1 MKKVNLIFTFI
12 LVHSLAWAQQTSQYS
27 HKEAFAPLSFFQPGN
42 PYRSAS
48 GQPGPAYWQNRADY
62 LIQSKLDPQKN
73 EVSGQVTITY
83 TNQSPDGLDFIWLQ
97 LDQNQFNSNSR
108 GAKATPLNG
117 GRYGNTGF
125 SGGYA
130 ISEVKATRLNK
141 SIFASHHIDDT
152 RMQIRLNEALKP
164 GEKVVLS
171 MQFSFSIPRYGSDRL
186 GRLETPN
193 GMIYE
198 LAQWFPRVCVYDDI
212 QGWNVMPYLGAGEFY
227 CEYGD
232 IEYHVTVPK
241 DHLVVGS
248 GELMNPKE
256 VLTAQQ
262 IDRLNQARQSD
273 KTVMIRSA
281 EEIGKSE
288 SRPQGKDWL
297 TWKFKCLQTRDVA
310 WASSSA
316 FVWDAARINL
326 PSGKIAL
333 AQSAYPAEVGGQDA
347 WGRSTEY
354 VKASIEFYSEFLSEY
369 PYPHAINV
377 AGVVSGMEYPG
388 IVFCGHEAKGKAL
401 WGVTDHEF
409 GHIWFPM
416 IVGSNERKYAWMD
429 EGFNTFINQYSTKN
443 FNNGEYY
450 GPLNPRQ
457 MSGFIHDKEPI
468 MTIPDVI
475 SPRNL
480 GVIAYYKPSMGLT
493 LLREVV
499 LGPERFDFAFKTYL
513 KRWAYKHPTPFD
525 FFKTIENAAG
535 EDLGWFWR
543 GWFME
548 DWKIDQGIKEVHYVN
563 QDPAQGAIITLMN
576 YEKLPMPVQLAIKY
590 VDGKVERMQLP
601 VEIWQKG
608 PEWKFFHPSQ
618 FAIESII
625 VDPDGQYPDVK
636 TDNNSWRP
644 TRYTPPVA
652 N

>member
-1 MKKVNLIFTFI
+1 MKKAPIYLLFFLMST
-12 LVHSLAWAQQTSQYS
+12 LSWAQQTSHYS
-27 HKEAFAPLSFFQPGN
+27 HREAFAPLTFFQPGN

-48 GQPGPAYWQNRADY
+48 GQPGPLYWQNRADY
-62 LIQSKLDPQKN
+62 TIQSKLDPQKN
-73 EVSGQVTITY
+73 EVTGQVTITY
-83 TNQSPDGLDFIWLQ
+83 TNNSPDALDFIWLQ
-97 LDQNQFNSNSR
+97 LDQNQFNNESR
-108 GAKATPLNG
+108 GGKATPLTG

-125 SGGYA
+125 SGGYSIA
-130 ISEVKATRLNK
+130 DVKATKLSK
-141 SIFASHHIDDT
+141 SVLSKSVQEDT
-152 RMQIRLNEALKP
+152 RLQLRLVEPLKS
-164 GEKVVLS
+164 GEKLIIS
-171 MQFSFSIPRYGSDRL
+171 MQFSFQIPRYGSDRM
-186 GRLETPN
+186 GRLDTKN
-193 GMIYE
+193 GTIYE

-212 QGWNVMPYLGAGEFY
+212 QGWNVLPYLGAGEFY
-227 CEYGD
+227 LEYGD

-248 GELMNPKE
+248 GELLNPKE

-262 IDRLNQARQSD
+262 IERLAAARQSD
-273 KTVMIRSA
+273 KTVFIQSA
-281 EEIGKSE
+281 DEIGKAT
-288 SRPQGKDWL
+288 SRPQSKDWL

-310 WASSSA
+310 WSSSNA
-316 FVWDAARINL
+316 FVWDAARIQL
-326 PSGKIAL
+326 PSGKTAL
-333 AQSAYPAEVGGQDA
+333 AQSVYPAEVGGSDA

-354 VKASIEFYSEFLSEY
+354 VKASIEFYSTFLTEY

-388 IVFCGHEAKGKAL
+388 IVFCGHDAKGKSL

-416 IVGSNERKYAWMD
+416 IVGNNERKFAWMD
-429 EGFNTFINQYSTKN
+429 EGFNTFINQYSTKS

-450 GPLNPRQ
+450 GPLSARQ

-480 GVIAYYKPSMGLT
+480 GIIAYYKPSMGLT
-493 LLREVV
+493 LLREVI
-499 LGPERFDFAFKTYL
+499 LGPERFDYAFKTYIH
-513 KRWAYKHPTPFD
+513 RWAYKHPTPYD

-535 EDLGWFWR
+535 EDLSWFWK

-548 DWKIDQGIKEVHYVN
+548 DWKIDQGIKDVQYVN
-563 QDPAQGAIITLMN
+563 QDPSQGAIITLAT

-590 VDGKVERMQLP
+590 TDGKVDRVQLP

-608 PEWKFFHPSQ
+608 ADWKFLHSSKSP
-618 FAIESII
+618 IESVTI
-625 VDPDGQYPDVK
+625 DPDGHYPDVK
-636 TDNNSWRP
+636 TDNNVWRP
-644 TRYTPPVA
+644 TKYTPPPA